1 MDDETPE
8 EAEQRQI
15 LYKKYAACGGIFI
28 AKFHIDC
35 LNYAIGLLEDAIYDA
50 EKECL
55 VERKRYEEATKK
67 LLEEA

>member
-1 MDDETPE
+1 
-8 EAEQRQI
+8 
-15 LYKKYAACGGIFI
+15 
-28 AKFHIDC
+28 

-67 LLEEA
+67 LSEEA